1 MSKKGIKHLV
11 AILVIFYV
19 VGIIGLSLDL
29 TRELFVQ
36 LIPFTI
42 LMSNGLLVIF
52 QKPKKVKHLLVFS
65 VILIAGFLVEVI
77 GVSTGIIFGGY
88 SYTNVLGFQLF
99 NTPIILGFNWAM
111 LVYMAYVI
119 VDKLKINEWQKVVLS
134 AVILV
139 IYDLVLEPFA
149 IFYGLWNW
157 DAINPPL
164 QNYIAWFVISI
175 LFMLLVRSSKIK
187 ITNPVAIPLFL
198 IQFLFFSVLYSIN
211 SI

>member
-1 MSKKGIKHLV
+1 MSKKGIKYLV
-11 AILVIFYV
+11 VILVIFYM

-52 QKPKKVKHLLVFS
+52 QKPKMVKHLLVFS
-65 VILIAGFLVEVI
+65 VILIAGFLVEVV

-149 IFYGLWNW
+149 IFYGLWKW
-157 DAINPPL
+157 DAINPPV

-175 LFMLLVRSSKIK
+175 LFMFLVRSSKIK

-198 IQFLFFSVLYSIN
+198 IQFLFFSVLYTIN

>member
-1 MSKKGIKHLV
+1 M
-11 AILVIFYV
+11 
-19 VGIIGLSLDL
+19 
-29 TRELFVQ
+29 
-36 LIPFTI
+36 
-42 LMSNGLLVIF
+42 
-52 QKPKKVKHLLVFS
+52 VKHLLVFS
-65 VILIAGFLVEVI
+65 VILIAGFLVEVV

-149 IFYGLWNW
+149 IFYGLWKW
-157 DAINPPL
+157 DAINPPV

-175 LFMLLVRSSKIK
+175 LFMFLVRSSKIK

-198 IQFLFFSVLYSIN
+198 IQFLFFSVLYTIN